1 LVERNDTS
9 MSGRLAGTPLDFQP
23 GEDYAQDL
31 DARDPLASFR
41 SRFHHPRGPGGKPLI
56 YFTGN
61 SLGLQPR
68 SALALVHS
76 EMKDWA
82 DLALGGHFRV
92 SNWCSYKYLN
102 GGPGAVGG
110 CFVHETHGR
119 DLSLPRLAG
128 WWGNDPATRFRMDPE
143 FVPRAG
149 ADGWQVSNPPI
160 LAMAPLKA
168 ALAIFDEAGP
178 EALRRKSMVLTGY
191 LEYLVDRLEPRLY
204 EVITPRDP
212 PARGCQ
218 LSLRAG
224 GKAREIQKALE
235 KKGVITDF
243 REPDVI
249 RVAPVPL
256 YNQFHEVW
264 RFSRILG
271 ESAASS
277 LFRD

>member
-1 LVERNDTS
+1 
-9 MSGRLAGTPLDFQP
+9 
-23 GEDYAQDL
+23 
-31 DARDPLASFR
+31 
-41 SRFHHPRGPGGKPLI
+41 
-56 YFTGN
+56 
-61 SLGLQPR
+61 
-68 SALALVHS
+68 
-76 EMKDWA
+76 
-82 DLALGGHFRV
+82 
-92 SNWCSYKYLN
+92 
-102 GGPGAVGG
+102 
-110 CFVHETHGR
+110 
-119 DLSLPRLAG
+119 
-128 WWGNDPATRFRMDPE
+128 MDPE

-249 RVAPVPL
+249 RVAPFPL

-264 RFSRILG
+264 RFSRILA
-271 ESAASS
+271 EIAASP
-277 LFRD
+277 LFRDQP